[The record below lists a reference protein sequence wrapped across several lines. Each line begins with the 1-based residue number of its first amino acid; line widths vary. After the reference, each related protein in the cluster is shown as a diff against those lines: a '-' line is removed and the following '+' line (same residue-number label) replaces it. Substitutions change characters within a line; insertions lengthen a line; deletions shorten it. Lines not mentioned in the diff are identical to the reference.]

1 MVSDQLL
8 KPDMTSADEK
18 IGRGEL
24 VEIDPG
30 ISAMSGARSKWAWT
44 GLGVC
49 LRYRE
54 LTLCADVQPSSA
66 KTHGGYDIYIDGHEL
81 WYPERAVTR
90 V

>member
-1 MVSDQLL
+1 MVSNQLL
-8 KPDMTSADEK
+8 KPDMIAIIKK
-18 IGRGEL
+18 IRRGEL

-30 ISAMSGARSKWAWT
+30 ISVSIRKWRPGDCT
-44 GLGVC
+44 VLGVC

-54 LTLCADVQPSSA
+54 LTLCADVTEPS

-81 WYPERAVTR
+81 WYPETAVTR